1 LHKNLFYKI
10 LIYKTDSFKYLFV
23 IEFNCI
29 YDWSESLSDL
39 INIYK
44 KLIIFTLA
52 LACVGF
58 TVPSFAVDEEMS
70 ELEIMESEL
79 EEPTTEVN
87 HSYINDIE
95 ILGANIIK
103 PDFIL
108 SKLQLQRGDLY
119 DKDKMQQDLKTI
131 YKMGYF
137 TERMKAVP
145 VKNENGTISLKIIL
159 EENVPVTDFTIEGNT
174 VVSTGELMKHL
185 LPLKG
190 KPQNISNINSA
201 MEKINEC
208 YMEKGYIL
216 SKVDSV
222 YDDPDGVLNLSIS
235 EGKINKIV
243 ITGNEKTKEYIIE
256 RNIMTEPGS
265 VYNENIVKQDL
276 VRLYSTQAFKDVNR
290 TIEVSEDDPDKYDL
304 TIELKEQRT
313 ASVSIG
319 GGVDSA
325 TGVFGSVGISDN
337 NFRGKNQRVSL
348 SGMVGSGILMS
359 DASIKDHMN
368 YQGEISFFEPH
379 FLNSDNSLM
388 SKIYYR
394 DLGSYHIPLALERRI
409 GVEATIA
416 HRLVNNPRMSST
428 LTAGI
433 EHIHLSE
440 GDSAGIKHMY
450 AMRGLNIAERARE
463 LEGGLFFKLAPG
475 LSYDSRD
482 TNMNPRH
489 GVLASVRY
497 EEAFGLE
504 EFGKTNGRLIGMV
517 KKYLPIAKKSSLT
530 FTGRGGIKVHGDEM
544 PEIMAF
550 RLGGPYTVRGYKVN
564 GVGTGTSFIMGS
576 AELATPIPF
585 SDRLKTNFL
594 QNLRLTFWVD
604 AGQVFNPTVASVLY
618 DRPIH
623 AITAGVGLKVTI
635 PGVGPLS
642 IDYGFPLT
650 NPGSYGSKHG
660 YFTFGAGDM
669 MY

>member
-1 LHKNLFYKI
+1 MSVL
-10 LIYKTDSFKYLFV
+10 TDT
-23 IEFNCI
+23 
-29 YDWSESLSDL
+29 
-39 INIYK
+39 YK
-44 KLIIFTLA
+44 KLILFTLLLVCGGLFLPVCTA
-52 LACVGF
+52 
-58 TVPSFAVDEEMS
+58 EEMS
-70 ELEIMESEL
+70 ELEVMESEI
-79 EEPTTEVN
+79 EDNSVKPN
-87 HSYINDIE
+87 DSYISDIE

-103 PDFIL
+103 PEYIL
-108 SKLQLQRGDLY
+108 SRINLQRGDLY
-119 DKDKMQQDLKTI
+119 DKDIMQQDLKTI

-159 EENVPVTDFTIEGNT
+159 EENIPVTDFTIEGNT
-174 VVSTGELMKHL
+174 VVSTEELMAYL
-185 LPLKG
+185 MPLKG

-201 MEKINEC
+201 MEKLNEC
-208 YMEKGYIL
+208 YTSKGYIL

-222 YDDPDGVLNLSIS
+222 YDDPDGFLNLNIT
-235 EGKINKIV
+235 EGKVNKVMIK
-243 ITGNEKTKEYIIE
+243 GNEKTKEYIIE
-256 RNIMTEPGS
+256 RNIMTEPGT

-290 TIEVSEDDPDKYDL
+290 TIEVSEDDPDKYDI

-313 ASVSIG
+313 ASLSIG
-319 GGVDSA
+319 GGIDSA

-337 NFRGKNQRVSL
+337 NFRGRNQRVSL

-359 DASIKDHMN
+359 DASIKKHMN
-368 YQGEISFFEPH
+368 YQGELSFFEPH

-394 DLGSYHIPLALERRI
+394 DLGSYQIPLALERRF

-416 HRLVNNPRMSST
+416 HRLINNPRMST
-428 LTAGI
+428 TFTTGV

-440 GDSAGIKHMY
+440 GDPATVRNLYAIK
-450 AMRGLNIAERARE
+450 GLNIADRAKE
-463 LEGGLFFKLAPG
+463 LEGGLFLRLAPG
-475 LSYDSRD
+475 LAYDSRD
-482 TNMNPRH
+482 TIMNPRH
-489 GVLASVRY
+489 GALASVRF
-497 EEAFGLE
+497 EEAIGLDG
-504 EFGKTNGRLIGMV
+504 FSKTNGRIIGMAKRYIPV
-517 KKYLPIAKKSSLT
+517 AKKSSLT
-530 FTGRGGIKVHGDEM
+530 FTGRGGMKIHGSEM

-576 AELATPIPF
+576 VELATPIPF
-585 SDRLKTNFL
+585 SDRIKVNFL

-604 AGQVFNPTVASVLY
+604 AGQVFKPTIASTLY
-618 DRPIH
+618 DRPLH
-623 AITAGVGLKVTI
+623 AITTGVGLKVTI

-642 IDYGFPLT
+642 VDYGFPIT
-650 NPGSYGSKHG
+650 NPGKYGSKNG

>member
-1 LHKNLFYKI
+1 MPVY
-10 LIYKTDSFKYLFV
+10 SV
-23 IEFNCI
+23 
-29 YDWSESLSDL
+29 
-39 INIYK
+39 
-44 KLIIFTLA
+44 
-52 LACVGF
+52 
-58 TVPSFAVDEEMS
+58 EEIS
-70 ELEIMESEL
+70 ELEVMESEL
-79 EEPTTEVN
+79 ENTDSKSN
-87 HSYINDIE
+87 DSYINDIE

-103 PDFIL
+103 PEYIL
-108 SKLQLQRGDLY
+108 SRMNLQRGDLY
-119 DKDKMQQDLKTI
+119 DKDIMQQDLKTI
-131 YKMGYF
+131 YKLGYF

-145 VKNENGTISLKIIL
+145 IKNENGTISLKIIL
-159 EENVPVTDFTIEGNT
+159 EENIPVTDFTIEGNT
-174 VVSTGELMKHL
+174 VVSTDELMKYL
-185 LPLKG
+185 MPLKG

-222 YDDPDGVLNLSIS
+222 YDDPDGFLNLNIT
-235 EGKINKIV
+235 EGKVNKVLIK
-243 ITGNEKTKEYIIE
+243 GNEKTKEYIIE
-256 RNIMTEPGS
+256 RNIMTEPGT

-290 TIEVSEDDPDKYDL
+290 TIEVSDDDPDKYDI

-319 GGVDSA
+319 GGIDSA
-325 TGVFGSVGISDN
+325 TGVFGSAGISDN
-337 NFRGKNQRVSL
+337 NFRGRNQRLSL

-359 DASIKDHMN
+359 DASIKNHMN

-388 SKIYYR
+388 SKVYYR
-394 DLGSYHIPLALERRI
+394 DLGSYQIPLALERRVGI
-409 GVEATIA
+409 EATIA
-416 HRLVNNPRMSST
+416 HRLVNNPRMSAT
-428 LTAGI
+428 FTTGV

-440 GDSAGIKHMY
+440 GDSSTIAGLY
-450 AMRGLNIAERARE
+450 AMKGLNIAERAKE
-463 LEGGLFFKLAPG
+463 LEGGLFLRLAPG

-482 TNMNPRH
+482 TIMNPRH
-489 GVLASVRY
+489 GALASVRY
-497 EEAFGLE
+497 EEAIGLDG
-504 EFGKTNGRLIGMV
+504 FRKTNGRLIGMAKRYIPV
-517 KKYLPIAKKSSLT
+517 AKKSSLT
-530 FTGRGGIKVHGDEM
+530 FTGRGGLKIHGSEM

-550 RLGGPYTVRGYKVN
+550 RLGGPYTIRGYKVN

-585 SDRLKTNFL
+585 SDRFKVNFL

-604 AGQVFNPTVASVLY
+604 AGQVFKPTTASLLY
-618 DRPIH
+618 DRPLR

-650 NPGSYGSKHG
+650 NPGKYGSRNG